1 MKKILRPA
9 WAEIDLDAIAY
20 NTRNIKKLIGDKDLI
35 AVVKANCYGHGVIGI
50 IPTLLENGVSRF
62 AVAMISEAL
71 EIRDNKITT
80 PVMILGFTP
89 LYLGEELINNNIEQ
103 TVYDLDYAKELSK
116 IALTLNK
123 KAKIHI
129 AIDTGMGRIGFL
141 PNEKSIDNIT
151 EICSLEGIE
160 VIGIF
165 THFSTSDEKDKEYSH
180 EQFTKM
186 LSVMDTLKK
195 RGIDIPLKHV
205 ANSGAIIDLPDTYL
219 DAVRAGIILYGY
231 YPSDE
236 IDKNNLALKPAL
248 TLKAT
253 ITNVK
258 TLEKDMYVSYGR
270 TFKTSNETIVATIPV
285 GYADG
290 YLRKLAEN
298 GKVIIKGEFA
308 PIIGRI
314 CMDQFMI
321 DVTNIPDVKIGD
333 EVILLGEKN
342 GLKYNAD
349 DMAKKLDTI
358 NYEVTCMLKSRL
370 PRVYIKDTHI
380 INVKNHI

>member
-1 MKKILRPA
+1 M
-9 WAEIDLDAIAY
+9 
-20 NTRNIKKLIGDKDLI
+20 
-35 AVVKANCYGHGVIGI
+35 
-50 IPTLLENGVSRF
+50 
-62 AVAMISEAL
+62 
-71 EIRDNKITT
+71 
-80 PVMILGFTP
+80 
-89 LYLGEELINNNIEQ
+89 
-103 TVYDLDYAKELSK
+103 
-116 IALTLNK
+116 
-123 KAKIHI
+123 
-129 AIDTGMGRIGFL
+129 

-290 YLRKLAEN
+290 YLRKLAKN

-370 PRVYIKDTHI
+370 PRVYIKDAHI

>member
-1 MKKILRPA
+1 M
-9 WAEIDLDAIAY
+9 
-20 NTRNIKKLIGDKDLI
+20 
-35 AVVKANCYGHGVIGI
+35 
-50 IPTLLENGVSRF
+50 
-62 AVAMISEAL
+62 
-71 EIRDNKITT
+71 
-80 PVMILGFTP
+80 
-89 LYLGEELINNNIEQ
+89 
-103 TVYDLDYAKELSK
+103 
-116 IALTLNK
+116 
-123 KAKIHI
+123 
-129 AIDTGMGRIGFL
+129 
-141 PNEKSIDNIT
+141 PNEKSIDDIT
-151 EICSLEGIE
+151 EIYSLEGID
-160 VIGIF
+160 VVGIF

-180 EQFTKM
+180 QQFTKM
-186 LSVMDTLKK
+186 MSVIDELEK

-205 ANSGAIIDLPDTYL
+205 ANSGAIIDLPSTYL

-236 IDKNNLALKPAL
+236 VNKSNLALKPAL

-258 TLEKDMYVSYGR
+258 TLEKDMYISYGR
-270 TFKTSNETIVATIPV
+270 TFKTTNKTIVATIPV

-290 YLRKLAEN
+290 YIRKLGEN
-298 GKVIIKGEFA
+298 GKVIIKDQFA

-342 GLKYNAD
+342 NLKYNAD
-349 DMAKKLDTI
+349 DIAEKLGTI

-370 PRVYIKDTHI
+370 PRVYIKNKHI